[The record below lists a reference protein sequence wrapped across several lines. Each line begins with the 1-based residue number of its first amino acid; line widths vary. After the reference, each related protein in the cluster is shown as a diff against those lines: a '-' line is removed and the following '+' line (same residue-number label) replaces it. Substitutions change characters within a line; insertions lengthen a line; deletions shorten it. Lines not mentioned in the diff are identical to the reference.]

1 MPIIPQVPFVLFCTL
16 HPALLNLCG
25 LCGKAPED
33 SKDGAPSSSA
43 LGRGFAWFVFLGSTV
58 LAILGGVIDWHL
70 PYAAWLGVLF
80 TARTQLWARLPHEPI
95 LPHGSILPRET
106 HALAAFERGS
116 NNDVRSCPSRAVA
129 ANPSEQ
135 PRTFVF
141 SYIGMAVATLGMLWA
156 PARLLAMPPR
166 ATYGG
171 GCCGPQVCCV
181 KTLDNVEDA
190 EHAVEKGSSTTA
202 KEVNTTVSTTPTEE
216 ASIHRGGHGGVNE
229 SL

>member
-1 MPIIPQVPFVLFCTL
+1 M
-16 HPALLNLCG
+16 
-25 LCGKAPED
+25 
-33 SKDGAPSSSA
+33 
-43 LGRGFAWFVFLGSTV
+43 
-58 LAILGGVIDWHL
+58 
-70 PYAAWLGVLF
+70 
-80 TARTQLWARLPHEPI
+80 
-95 LPHGSILPRET
+95 
-106 HALAAFERGS
+106 
-116 NNDVRSCPSRAVA
+116 A